1 MIEKLRIFSKI
12 ILVILAHIQVV
23 IKKTAGIKKRVTFQ
37 AQLFGNDIQCR
48 GFSAPVFAVKNRD
61 AIKFY
66 LIKANIRKNI
76 EWIKRAGMKE
86 RTPIRPKAVNGCK
99 SQVLETVTEKKN
111 FLNKSF
117 LTLHYK
123 TNLSMILQSDLQFL
137 NE

>member
-1 MIEKLRIFSKI
+1 MVKDIIAGYNSAVMIKKLRIFSKI

-23 IKKTAGIKKRVTFQ
+23 VEKTAGIKKRVTFQ

-86 RTPIRPKAVNGCK
+86 RTPIRLKAV
-99 SQVLETVTEKKN
+99 TE
-111 FLNKSF
+111 
-117 LTLHYK
+117 
-123 TNLSMILQSDLQFL
+123 M
-137 NE
+137 